1 MLSEPP
7 VAPIFISY
15 RRDDASG
22 HARAVEQALARH
34 FGADRVFIDVD
45 DIVAGEAFDQR
56 LRIAVVGASVVL
68 VLIGRRW
75 RGERP
80 DRPDLPPRLFD
91 AGDFVHREV
100 ATALAAGMPVLPLLL
115 DDAQMPSP
123 ADLPADLQ
131 ALTGRHA
138 LALDHRRFAADIE
151 RLVKA
156 LQAWVP
162 LAAATSPPAGS
173 TLAAVLS
180 HDAGDSTAAPAGFTR
195 RSAAFGLGI
204 AALAGGVGW
213 LLVRFRAPSE
223 ESRAGINGTWIA
235 EVPYAWLPDPKRERF
250 VFSGEGPRI
259 SGTASFLGVD
269 RLVQEGKFEPATG
282 LRFEVHTRES
292 LGSESREVRHLYLGV
307 PQADGI
313 HFEMQTEG
321 ASQPHAP
328 LRFVARRAPPAT
340 PAAMASGGG

>member
-45 DIVAGEAFDQR
+45 DIVTGEAFDQR
-56 LRIAVVGASVVL
+56 LRIAVAGASVVL

-100 ATALAAGMPVLPLLL
+100 ATALAAGVPVLPLLL
-115 DDAQMPSP
+115 DDAQMPAP

-162 LAAATSPPAGS
+162 LAAATSPAKSGY
-173 TLAAVLS
+173 AVTPDWL
-180 HDAGDSTAAPAGFTR
+180 TR
-195 RSAAFGLGI
+195 RRAALGAGI
-204 AALAGGVGW
+204 AALAVTAWW
-213 LLVRFRAPSE
+213 LLAPSHPPAE
-223 ESRAGINGTWIA
+223 EGRAAINGTWIA
-235 EVPYAWLPDPKRERF
+235 EVPYAWLREPKRERF
-250 VFSGEGPRI
+250 VFSGEGPRV

-269 RLVQEGKFEPATG
+269 RLVQDGRFEPAAG

-292 LGSESREVRHLYLGV
+292 LGSESREVRHLYQGV
-307 PQADGI
+307 PQAGGI

-328 LRFVARRAPPAT
+328 LRFVARRTPPPTPTAT
-340 PAAMASGGG
+340 ASGGG